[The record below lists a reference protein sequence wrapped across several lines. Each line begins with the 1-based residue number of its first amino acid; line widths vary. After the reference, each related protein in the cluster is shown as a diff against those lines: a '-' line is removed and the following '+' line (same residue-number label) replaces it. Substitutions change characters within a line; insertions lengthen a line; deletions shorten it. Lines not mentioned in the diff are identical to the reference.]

1 MDVERGRGAWSP
13 QRRRGCHAAAR
24 VVTTA
29 STRPRAWATSGW
41 CRPALRSGSRSR
53 PWSYCCLTVHVRG
66 GDGAQAR
73 RRGLRRRGR
82 ALGRGRRGGAP
93 CSRWSKMGLGG
104 VFDEDVRR
112 RELWGRSGRRHRS
125 VDGAARQRRCAGTGL
140 GGVLGMARSRTRTR
154 RGSTS
159 RHRALAGLRSSCSA
173 SWAGAS
179 RSPGEGGTVGA
190 ADAEGAERRL
200 RGGARRAAAGVEY
213 LYEPWLRVLA
223 GPAISDVRATS
234 RIRGVDPGTHAEGRG
249 QARSGLLIGAAA
261 ALLWAG
267 AAPRV
272 AGWKR

>member
-1 MDVERGRGAWSP
+1 VDVERGRGAWSP

-82 ALGRGRRGGAP
+82 ASGRGRRGGAP

-159 RHRALAGLRSSCSA
+159 RHRALAGLRSSS
-173 SWAGAS
+173 
-179 RSPGEGGTVGA
+179 
-190 ADAEGAERRL
+190 RRL
-200 RGGARRAAAGVEY
+200 GQGLRGRRARVAPWARLMPREQSGGCAGEQ
-213 LYEPWLRVLA
+213 
-223 GPAISDVRATS
+223 
-234 RIRGVDPGTHAEGRG
+234 EGR
-249 QARSGLLIGAAA
+249 QLALSTYTSHGLGF
-261 ALLWAG
+261 
-267 AAPRV
+267 
-272 AGWKR
+272 